1 MTILNLAEKIYPFH
15 QTDLWNMR
23 VDGELDILS
32 DAALYLNHYRLNE
45 TAAMVWDLCDSKHN
59 ALEISEK

>member
-1 MTILNLAEKIYPFH
+1 
-15 QTDLWNMR
+15 MR